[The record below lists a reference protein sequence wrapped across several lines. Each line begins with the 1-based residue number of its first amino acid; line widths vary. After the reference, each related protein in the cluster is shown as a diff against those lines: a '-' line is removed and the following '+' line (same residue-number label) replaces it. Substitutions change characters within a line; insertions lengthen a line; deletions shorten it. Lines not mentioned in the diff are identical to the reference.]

1 MTRERG
7 AGQTKAE
14 GEPAWIKCTAALISS
29 ADCLNIPVKQQHVV
43 RMFFLFHILKWYSV
57 VYILSVY
64 VNIIILYT

>member
-29 ADCLNIPVKQQHVV
+29 ADCLNGIV
-43 RMFFLFHILKWYSV
+43 LFIYYLYMLIL
-57 VYILSVY
+57 
-64 VNIIILYT
+64 